1 MASSLVHEL
10 IRGLENTIHERLAM
24 IEEVVQR
31 RQQPISVGGP
41 VGPTGCEPPGWMQ
54 RAQDEKYTAMQ
65 RAHQFLL
72 QRIDTLEEDVSR
84 LRAQLAERCVPPP
97 PMSLI
102 PSQPLVGIE
111 VIPKKEVII
120 SEQTPE
126 PINHAD
132 RLLMN
137 TSARMALEEEE
148 AGDEEEVE
156 ETDGGEETVVEE
168 AEAEAEEE
176 EEFEGQ
182 LDAADEEDGETL
194 EEFEYKGATYYRDSD
209 NIVYMTDAD
218 GAPYAVGVWSS
229 VKARIIMK
237 KPDE

>member
-1 MASSLVHEL
+1 
-10 IRGLENTIHERLAM
+10 
-24 IEEVVQR
+24 
-31 RQQPISVGGP
+31 
-41 VGPTGCEPPGWMQ
+41 MQ

-84 LRAQLAERCVPPP
+84 LRAQLAERCVPPAP

-148 AGDEEEVE
+148 AADEEEVDAAEEEEVE
-156 ETDGGEETVVEE
+156 EADGEEETFVQET
-168 AEAEAEEE
+168 EAEAEED
-176 EEFEGQ
+176 FEGQ
-182 LDAADEEDGETL
+182 LDAADEEDEETL

>member
-1 MASSLVHEL
+1 
-10 IRGLENTIHERLAM
+10 
-24 IEEVVQR
+24 
-31 RQQPISVGGP
+31 
-41 VGPTGCEPPGWMQ
+41 
-54 RAQDEKYTAMQ
+54 
-65 RAHQFLL
+65 
-72 QRIDTLEEDVSR
+72 
-84 LRAQLAERCVPPP
+84 
-97 PMSLI
+97 MSLI